1 MDYRGMPWKNMEYR
15 GIEWNILEYYGRTW
29 NIGNTMEYRGI
40 SWNAMGYRGMPWNIE
55 KHHRISWN
63 DAKPFRAS
71 QVPQKKLGLQLLQ
84 NVARMPNECLTKL
97 ARVALPPFWSIGEYN

>member
-1 MDYRGMPWKNMEYR
+1 MEYHR
-15 GIEWNILEYYGRTW
+15 IPQNIVEY
-29 NIGNTMEYRGI
+29 NGI
-40 SWNAMGYRGMPWNIE
+40 SWNAMEYRGIPWNIE

-71 QVPQKKLGLQLLQ
+71 QVPQKKLGLQMLQ

-97 ARVALPPFWSIGEYN
+97 VRAALPQLWNIVECHGRT